1 MSIAYYTQYARL
13 TPQTSSFQTKI
24 KKSRMKKILL
34 PSITLVTMLLL
45 VSAFTFLKKTPPAVE
60 KVKWLTWQ
68 EAAELNK
75 KQPKKILVDVYT
87 SWCGWCKVMD
97 KETFTDEKIAEYLG
111 KNFYCV
117 KLDAEMTEPIEF
129 NGQKFEFV
137 QQGTG
142 KGIHTLAYSLL
153 DGNLG
158 YPSIVYLTEKYER
171 VVISPGYKKPDQLIT
186 ELKFTAEEIFKTKN
200 FQDYVAGK

>member
-1 MSIAYYTQYARL
+1 
-13 TPQTSSFQTKI
+13 
-24 KKSRMKKILL
+24 MKKILFS
-34 PSITLVTMLLL
+34 SIALVTMLLL
-45 VSAFTFLKKTPPAVE
+45 VSAFTFSKKTPPVAE
-60 KVKWLTWQ
+60 KVQWLTWQ
-68 EAAELNK
+68 EAFELNK
-75 KQPKKILVDVYT
+75 KAPKKILVDVYT

-97 KETFTDEKIAEYLG
+97 KETFTDKKVAEYLS

-129 NGQKFEFV
+129 SGQKFEYV

-171 VVISPGYKKPDQLIT
+171 VVISPGFKKPEQLIT
-186 ELKFTAEEIFKTKN
+186 ELKYTAEEVFKTKN
-200 FQDYVAGK
+200 FKDYSEGK